1 MSNFDLNIHT
11 ARLLMDEPF
20 FAAVSRRIDKRASY
34 AIPTAGVM
42 VNPSSAQFEMLY
54 NPDFFEKLTDEE
66 RRDVLKHEFYHIT
79 FLHVTDRMP
88 DGVKIKLWNIATDL
102 AINSHLHNLPEGGLI
117 PGEGVF
123 KDLPR
128 GMSAEWYLANL
139 PKVTKDKKE
148 MKVDTYSKW
157 RVSDPL
163 KFYETV
169 RTTAGAHAR
178 LDDIIYSQ
186 TREVLGQHT
195 LVEIVSGN
203 RKEIREDI
211 TLRSR
216 ENAENFGIEILDVRI
231 KRADLPEANSQSVF
245 GRMNAER
252 RRQAKLYRS
261 EGEEES
267 LKIRSD
273 ADRERV
279 EILAEAKK
287 TNEETRG
294 EADAVATKIYADS
307 YQKDADF
314 FKFLRSH
321 DVYRDSLLE
330 GTTLL
335 MDAESKFFKYLK

>member
-1 MSNFDLNIHT
+1 MS
-11 ARLLMDEPF
+11 
-20 FAAVSRRIDKRASY
+20 
-34 AIPTAGVM
+34 
-42 VNPSSAQFEMLY
+42 
-54 NPDFFEKLTDEE
+54 EKLTKFGGIILLLAMGTIFLSTYIVDKTQYAIEILLG
-66 RRDVLKHEFYHIT
+66 DPVDIVLEPGLNF
-79 FLHVTDRMP
+79 
-88 DGVKIKLWNIATDL
+88 KLPFVSRIVFMENRLQDYDAD
-102 AINSHLHNLPEGGLI
+102 
-117 PGEGVF
+117 PGAVF
-123 KDLPR
+123 
-128 GMSAEWYLANL
+128 
-139 PKVTKDKKE
+139 TKDKKE

-169 RTTAGAHAR
+169 RTTNGAHAR

-186 TREVLGQHT
+186 TREILGQHT
-195 LVEIVSGN
+195 LMEIVSGN
-203 RKEIREDI
+203 RKEIRESI

-216 ENAENFGIEILDVRI
+216 KNAEKFGIEILDVRI
-231 KRADLPEANSQSVF
+231 KRADLPEQNSQSVF

-279 EILAEAKK
+279 EIIAEAKRI
-287 TNEETRG
+287 NEETRG
-294 EADAVATKIYADS
+294 GADAKATKIYADA
-307 YQKDADF
+307 YQKDMDF

-321 DVYRDSLLE
+321 DVYRNSLQE

-335 MDAESKFFKYLK
+335 MDANSKFFKYLKD

>member
-1 MSNFDLNIHT
+1 MS
-11 ARLLMDEPF
+11 
-20 FAAVSRRIDKRASY
+20 
-34 AIPTAGVM
+34 
-42 VNPSSAQFEMLY
+42 
-54 NPDFFEKLTDEE
+54 EKLTKFGGIIILIAIGTIYLSTYIVDKTQYAIEILLG
-66 RRDVLKHEFYHIT
+66 DPVDIVLEPGLNFKLPF
-79 FLHVTDRMP
+79 VTRIVFMENRLQDY
-88 DGVKIKLWNIATDL
+88 DAD
-102 AINSHLHNLPEGGLI
+102 
-117 PGEGVF
+117 PGAVF
-123 KDLPR
+123 
-128 GMSAEWYLANL
+128 
-139 PKVTKDKKE
+139 TKDKKE

-169 RTTAGAHAR
+169 RTTNGAHAR

-186 TREVLGQHT
+186 TREILGAHT
-195 LVEIVSGN
+195 LMEIVSGN
-203 RKEIREDI
+203 RKEIRESI

-216 ENAENFGIEILDVRI
+216 KNAEKFGIEILDVRI
-231 KRADLPEANSQSVF
+231 KRADLPEQNSQSVF

-279 EILAEAKK
+279 EIIAEAKK
-287 TNEETRG
+287 INEETRG
-294 EADAVATKIYADS
+294 VADAKATKIYADA
-307 YQKDADF
+307 YQKDMDF

-321 DVYRDSLLE
+321 DVYRNSLQE

-335 MDAESKFFKYLK
+335 MDANSKFFKYLKD

>member
-1 MSNFDLNIHT
+1 MSDNLSKFGGIII
-11 ARLLMDEPF
+11 LL
-20 FAAVSRRIDKRASY
+20 AAGTIFLSTYIVDKTQY
-34 AIPTAGVM
+34 AIEILLGDPVDIVM
-42 VNPSSAQFEMLY
+42 EPGLNF
-54 NPDFFEKLTDEE
+54 KLP
-66 RRDVLKHEFYHIT
+66 F
-79 FLHVTDRMP
+79 VTRIIFMENRLQDY
-88 DGVKIKLWNIATDL
+88 DAD
-102 AINSHLHNLPEGGLI
+102 
-117 PGEGVF
+117 PGAVF
-123 KDLPR
+123 
-128 GMSAEWYLANL
+128 
-139 PKVTKDKKE
+139 TKDKKE

-169 RTTAGAHAR
+169 RTTNGAHAR

-186 TREVLGQHT
+186 TREVLGEHT

-203 RKEIREDI
+203 RKEIREAI
-211 TLRSR
+211 TLRAR
-216 ENAENFGIEILDVRI
+216 KNAENYGIEILDVRI
-231 KRADLPEANSQSVF
+231 KRADLPEQNSQAVF

-279 EILAEAKK
+279 EIIAEAKK
-287 TNEETRG
+287 INEETRG
-294 EADAVATKIYADS
+294 GADAKATKIYADA
-307 YQKDADF
+307 YQKDTDF

-321 DVYRDSLLE
+321 DVYRDSLQE

-335 MDAESKFFKYLK
+335 MDANSKFFKYLKD

>member
-1 MSNFDLNIHT
+1 MS
-11 ARLLMDEPF
+11 
-20 FAAVSRRIDKRASY
+20 
-34 AIPTAGVM
+34 
-42 VNPSSAQFEMLY
+42 
-54 NPDFFEKLTDEE
+54 EKLTKFGGIIILIAIGTIYLSTYIVDKTQYAIEILLG
-66 RRDVLKHEFYHIT
+66 DPVDIVLEPGLNFKLPF
-79 FLHVTDRMP
+79 VTRIVFMENRLQYYDA
-88 DGVKIKLWNIATDL
+88 D
-102 AINSHLHNLPEGGLI
+102 
-117 PGEGVF
+117 PGAVF
-123 KDLPR
+123 
-128 GMSAEWYLANL
+128 
-139 PKVTKDKKE
+139 TKDKKE

-169 RTTAGAHAR
+169 RTTNGAHAR

-186 TREVLGQHT
+186 TREILGAHT
-195 LVEIVSGN
+195 LMEIVSGN
-203 RKEIREDI
+203 RKEIRESI

-216 ENAENFGIEILDVRI
+216 KNAEKFGIEILDVRI
-231 KRADLPEANSQSVF
+231 KRADLPEQNSQSVF

-279 EILAEAKK
+279 EIIAEAKK
-287 TNEETRG
+287 INEETRG
-294 EADAVATKIYADS
+294 LADAKATKIYADA
-307 YQKDADF
+307 YQKDMDF

-321 DVYRDSLLE
+321 DVYRNSLQE

-335 MDAESKFFKYLK
+335 MDANSKFFKYLKD

>member
-1 MSNFDLNIHT
+1 MSEKLIKFGGIIVFLALATIYLSTYIVDKTQYAIEILLGDPVDIVLEPGLNFKF
-11 ARLLMDEPF
+11 PF
-20 FAAVSRRIDKRASY
+20 VSRIVFMENRLQDYDA
-34 AIPTAGVM
+34 
-42 VNPSSAQFEMLY
+42 
-54 NPDFFEKLTDEE
+54 D
-66 RRDVLKHEFYHIT
+66 
-79 FLHVTDRMP
+79 
-88 DGVKIKLWNIATDL
+88 
-102 AINSHLHNLPEGGLI
+102 
-117 PGEGVF
+117 PGAVF
-123 KDLPR
+123 
-128 GMSAEWYLANL
+128 
-139 PKVTKDKKE
+139 TKDKKE

-169 RTTAGAHAR
+169 RTTNGAHAR

-186 TREVLGQHT
+186 TREILGAHT
-195 LVEIVSGN
+195 LMEIVSGN
-203 RKEIREDI
+203 RKEIRESI

-216 ENAENFGIEILDVRI
+216 KNAEKFGIEILDVRI
-231 KRADLPEANSQSVF
+231 KRADLPEQNSQSVF

-279 EILAEAKK
+279 EIIAEAKK
-287 TNEETRG
+287 INEETRG
-294 EADAVATKIYADS
+294 GADAKATKIYADA
-307 YQKDADF
+307 YQKDMDF

-321 DVYRDSLLE
+321 DVYRNSLQE

-335 MDAESKFFKYLK
+335 MDANSKFFKYLKD

>member
-1 MSNFDLNIHT
+1 MFGKLNSIWGLGILIIAGAIYLSAYIVDKTEYAIEILLGDPVDIVMEPGLNFKV
-11 ARLLMDEPF
+11 PF
-20 FAAVSRRIDKRASY
+20 VSRIIYMENRLQDYDA
-34 AIPTAGVM
+34 
-42 VNPSSAQFEMLY
+42 
-54 NPDFFEKLTDEE
+54 D
-66 RRDVLKHEFYHIT
+66 
-79 FLHVTDRMP
+79 
-88 DGVKIKLWNIATDL
+88 
-102 AINSHLHNLPEGGLI
+102 
-117 PGEGVF
+117 PGAVF
-123 KDLPR
+123 
-128 GMSAEWYLANL
+128 
-139 PKVTKDKKE
+139 TKDKKE

-157 RVSDPL
+157 RVSSPL

-195 LVEIVSGN
+195 LLEIVSGN
-203 RKEIREDI
+203 RRQIREDI

-216 ENAENFGIEILDVRI
+216 QNAENFGIEILDVRI

-252 RRQAKLYRS
+252 KRQAKLYRS

-279 EILAEAKK
+279 EILAESKK
-287 TNEETRG
+287 INEETRG

-307 YQKDADF
+307 YQKDSDF

-321 DVYRDSLLE
+321 DVYRDSLKE

-335 MDAESKFFKYLK
+335 MDAESDFFKYLK

>member
-1 MSNFDLNIHT
+1 MS
-11 ARLLMDEPF
+11 
-20 FAAVSRRIDKRASY
+20 
-34 AIPTAGVM
+34 
-42 VNPSSAQFEMLY
+42 
-54 NPDFFEKLTDEE
+54 EKLTKFGGIILLLAVGTIYLSTYIVDKTQYAIEILLG
-66 RRDVLKHEFYHIT
+66 DPVDIVLE
-79 FLHVTDRMP
+79 P
-88 DGVKIKLWNIATDL
+88 
-102 AINSHLHNLPEGGLI
+102 GLNFKFPFVSRI
-117 PGEGVF
+117 VFMENRLQDYDADPGAVF
-123 KDLPR
+123 
-128 GMSAEWYLANL
+128 
-139 PKVTKDKKE
+139 TKDKKE

-169 RTTAGAHAR
+169 RTTNGAHAR

-186 TREVLGQHT
+186 TREILGQHT
-195 LVEIVSGN
+195 LMEIVSGN
-203 RKEIREDI
+203 RKEIRESI

-216 ENAENFGIEILDVRI
+216 KNAEKFGIEILDVRI
-231 KRADLPEANSQSVF
+231 KRADLPEQNSQSVF

-279 EILAEAKK
+279 EIIAEAKK
-287 TNEETRG
+287 INEETRG
-294 EADAVATKIYADS
+294 GADAKATKIYADA
-307 YQKDADF
+307 YQKDMDF

-321 DVYRDSLLE
+321 DVYRNSLQE

-335 MDAESKFFKYLK
+335 MDANSKFFKYLKD

>member
-1 MSNFDLNIHT
+1 MS
-11 ARLLMDEPF
+11 
-20 FAAVSRRIDKRASY
+20 
-34 AIPTAGVM
+34 
-42 VNPSSAQFEMLY
+42 
-54 NPDFFEKLTDEE
+54 EKLTKFGGIIIILVIGTIYLSTYIVDKTQYAIEILLG
-66 RRDVLKHEFYHIT
+66 DPVDIVLEPGLNFKLPF
-79 FLHVTDRMP
+79 VTRIVFMENRLQDY
-88 DGVKIKLWNIATDL
+88 DAD
-102 AINSHLHNLPEGGLI
+102 
-117 PGEGVF
+117 PGAVF
-123 KDLPR
+123 
-128 GMSAEWYLANL
+128 
-139 PKVTKDKKE
+139 TKDKKE

-169 RTTAGAHAR
+169 RTTNGAHAR

-186 TREVLGQHT
+186 TREILGAHT
-195 LVEIVSGN
+195 LMEIVSGN
-203 RKEIREDI
+203 RKEIRESI

-216 ENAENFGIEILDVRI
+216 KNAEKFGIEILDVRI
-231 KRADLPEANSQSVF
+231 KRADLPEQNSQSVF

-279 EILAEAKK
+279 EIIAEAKK
-287 TNEETRG
+287 INEETRG
-294 EADAVATKIYADS
+294 GADAKATKIYADA
-307 YQKDADF
+307 YQKDMDF

-321 DVYRDSLLE
+321 DVYRNSLQE

-335 MDAESKFFKYLK
+335 MDANSKFFKYLKD

>member
-1 MSNFDLNIHT
+1 MEN
-11 ARLLMDEPF
+11 RLQDYDADPG
-20 FAAVSRRIDKRASY
+20 AV
-34 AIPTAGVM
+34 
-42 VNPSSAQFEMLY
+42 F
-54 NPDFFEKLTDEE
+54 
-66 RRDVLKHEFYHIT
+66 
-79 FLHVTDRMP
+79 
-88 DGVKIKLWNIATDL
+88 
-102 AINSHLHNLPEGGLI
+102 
-117 PGEGVF
+117 
-123 KDLPR
+123 
-128 GMSAEWYLANL
+128 
-139 PKVTKDKKE
+139 TKDKKE

-157 RVSDPL
+157 RVMDPL

-203 RKEIREDI
+203 RKEIREAI

-216 ENAENFGIEILDVRI
+216 ENAKNFGIEILDVRI
-231 KRADLPEANSQSVF
+231 KRADLPEQNSQAVF

-261 EGEEES
+261 QGDEAS
-267 LKIRSD
+267 LRIRSD

-279 EILAEAKK
+279 EIIAEAKK
-287 TNEETRG
+287 INEETRG
-294 EADAVATKIYADS
+294 KADANATKIYADA
-307 YQKDADF
+307 YQKDTDF

-321 DVYRDSLLE
+321 DVYRNSLQE

-335 MDAESKFFKYLK
+335 MDADSEFFKYLK

>member
-1 MSNFDLNIHT
+1 MSGNLSKFGGIIILLAAGTIFLSTYIVDKTQYAIEILLGDPIDIVMEPGLNFKL
-11 ARLLMDEPF
+11 PF
-20 FAAVSRRIDKRASY
+20 VSRIIFMENRLQDYDA
-34 AIPTAGVM
+34 
-42 VNPSSAQFEMLY
+42 
-54 NPDFFEKLTDEE
+54 D
-66 RRDVLKHEFYHIT
+66 
-79 FLHVTDRMP
+79 
-88 DGVKIKLWNIATDL
+88 
-102 AINSHLHNLPEGGLI
+102 
-117 PGEGVF
+117 PGAVF
-123 KDLPR
+123 
-128 GMSAEWYLANL
+128 
-139 PKVTKDKKE
+139 TKDKKE

-169 RTTAGAHAR
+169 RTTNGAHAR

-186 TREVLGQHT
+186 TREVLGAHT

-203 RKEIREDI
+203 RKEIREAI
-211 TLRSR
+211 TLRAR
-216 ENAENFGIEILDVRI
+216 KNAENYGIEILDVRI
-231 KRADLPEANSQSVF
+231 KRADLPEQNSQAVF

-279 EILAEAKK
+279 EIIAEAKK
-287 TNEETRG
+287 INEETRG
-294 EADAVATKIYADS
+294 LADAESTKIYADA
-307 YQKDADF
+307 YQKDTDF

-321 DVYRDSLLE
+321 DVYRDSLQE

-335 MDAESKFFKYLK
+335 MDANSKFFKYLKD

>member
-1 MSNFDLNIHT
+1 MSEKLIKFGGIIVFLAIGT
-11 ARLLMDEPF
+11 IYLSTYI
-20 FAAVSRRIDKRASY
+20 VDKTQY
-34 AIPTAGVM
+34 AIEILLGDPVDIVLEPGL
-42 VNPSSAQFEMLY
+42 NF
-54 NPDFFEKLTDEE
+54 KLP
-66 RRDVLKHEFYHIT
+66 F
-79 FLHVTDRMP
+79 VTRIVFMENRLQDY
-88 DGVKIKLWNIATDL
+88 DAD
-102 AINSHLHNLPEGGLI
+102 
-117 PGEGVF
+117 PGAVF
-123 KDLPR
+123 
-128 GMSAEWYLANL
+128 
-139 PKVTKDKKE
+139 TKDKKE

-169 RTTAGAHAR
+169 RTTNGAHAR

-186 TREVLGQHT
+186 TREILGAHT
-195 LVEIVSGN
+195 LMEIVSGN
-203 RKEIREDI
+203 RKEIRESI

-216 ENAENFGIEILDVRI
+216 KNAEKFGIEILDVRI
-231 KRADLPEANSQSVF
+231 KRADLPEQNSQSVF

-279 EILAEAKK
+279 EIIAEAKK
-287 TNEETRG
+287 INEETRG
-294 EADAVATKIYADS
+294 GADAKATKIYADA
-307 YQKDADF
+307 YQKDMDF

-321 DVYRDSLLE
+321 DVYRNSLQE

-335 MDAESKFFKYLK
+335 MDANSKFFKYLKD

>member
-1 MSNFDLNIHT
+1 MSGNLSKFGGIII
-11 ARLLMDEPF
+11 LL
-20 FAAVSRRIDKRASY
+20 AVGTIFLSTYIVDKTQY
-34 AIPTAGVM
+34 AIEVLLGDPVDIVM
-42 VNPSSAQFEMLY
+42 EPGLNF
-54 NPDFFEKLTDEE
+54 KLP
-66 RRDVLKHEFYHIT
+66 F
-79 FLHVTDRMP
+79 VTRIIFMENRLQDY
-88 DGVKIKLWNIATDL
+88 DAD
-102 AINSHLHNLPEGGLI
+102 
-117 PGEGVF
+117 PGAVF
-123 KDLPR
+123 
-128 GMSAEWYLANL
+128 
-139 PKVTKDKKE
+139 TKDKKE

-157 RVSDPL
+157 RVTEPL

-169 RTTAGAHAR
+169 RTTSGAHAR

-203 RKEIREDI
+203 RKEIREAI
-211 TLRSR
+211 TLRAR
-216 ENAENFGIEILDVRI
+216 KNAENYGIEILDVRI
-231 KRADLPEANSQSVF
+231 KRADLPEQNSQAVF

-279 EILAEAKK
+279 EIIAEGKK
-287 TNEETRG
+287 INEETRG
-294 EADAVATKIYADS
+294 VADAEATKIYADA
-307 YQKDADF
+307 YQKDTDF

-321 DVYRDSLLE
+321 DVYRDSLQE

-335 MDAESKFFKYLK
+335 MDANSKFFKYLKD

>member
-1 MSNFDLNIHT
+1 MSGK
-11 ARLLMDEPF
+11 LLKF
-20 FAAVSRRIDKRASY
+20 GGIIILLAVGTIFLSTYIVDKTQY
-34 AIPTAGVM
+34 AIEILLGDPIDIVM
-42 VNPSSAQFEMLY
+42 EPGLNF
-54 NPDFFEKLTDEE
+54 KLP
-66 RRDVLKHEFYHIT
+66 F
-79 FLHVTDRMP
+79 VTRIIFMENRLQDY
-88 DGVKIKLWNIATDL
+88 DAD
-102 AINSHLHNLPEGGLI
+102 
-117 PGEGVF
+117 PGAVF
-123 KDLPR
+123 
-128 GMSAEWYLANL
+128 
-139 PKVTKDKKE
+139 TKDKKE

-157 RVSDPL
+157 RVADPL

-169 RTTAGAHAR
+169 RTTNGAHAR

-203 RKEIREDI
+203 RKEIREAI

-216 ENAENFGIEILDVRI
+216 KNAEKFGIEILDVRI
-231 KRADLPEANSQSVF
+231 KRADLPEQNSQAVF

-279 EILAEAKK
+279 EIIAEAKK
-287 TNEETRG
+287 INEETRG
-294 EADAVATKIYADS
+294 RADAKSTKIYADAF
-307 YQKDADF
+307 QKDTDF

-321 DVYRDSLLE
+321 DVYRNSLQE

-335 MDAESKFFKYLK
+335 MDANSKFFKYLKD

>member
-1 MSNFDLNIHT
+1 MS
-11 ARLLMDEPF
+11 
-20 FAAVSRRIDKRASY
+20 
-34 AIPTAGVM
+34 
-42 VNPSSAQFEMLY
+42 
-54 NPDFFEKLTDEE
+54 EKLTKFGGII
-66 RRDVLKHEFYHIT
+66 L
-79 FLHVTDRMP
+79 L
-88 DGVKIKLWNIATDL
+88 L
-102 AINSHLHNLPEGGLI
+102 AISTIYLSTYIVDKTQYAIEILLGDPVDIVLEPGLNFKLPFVTRIIFMENRLQDYDAD
-117 PGEGVF
+117 PGAVF
-123 KDLPR
+123 
-128 GMSAEWYLANL
+128 
-139 PKVTKDKKE
+139 TKDKKE

-169 RTTAGAHAR
+169 RTTNGAHAR

-186 TREVLGQHT
+186 TREILGAHT
-195 LVEIVSGN
+195 LMEIVSGN
-203 RKEIREDI
+203 RKEIRESI

-216 ENAENFGIEILDVRI
+216 KNAMKFGIEILDVRI
-231 KRADLPEANSQSVF
+231 KRADLPEQNSQSVF

-279 EILAEAKK
+279 EIIAEAKK
-287 TNEETRG
+287 INEETRG
-294 EADAVATKIYADS
+294 GADAKATKIYADA
-307 YQKDADF
+307 YQKDMDF

-321 DVYRDSLLE
+321 DVYRNSLQE

-335 MDAESKFFKYLK
+335 MDANSKFFKYLKD

>member
-1 MSNFDLNIHT
+1 MESTSTLSFTHKVYFMSGKLSKFGGIILLLAVGTIYLSTYIVDKTQYALEILLGDPVDIVMEPGLNFKVPFASRIIFMEN
-11 ARLLMDEPF
+11 RLQDYDADPG
-20 FAAVSRRIDKRASY
+20 AV
-34 AIPTAGVM
+34 
-42 VNPSSAQFEMLY
+42 F
-54 NPDFFEKLTDEE
+54 
-66 RRDVLKHEFYHIT
+66 
-79 FLHVTDRMP
+79 
-88 DGVKIKLWNIATDL
+88 
-102 AINSHLHNLPEGGLI
+102 
-117 PGEGVF
+117 
-123 KDLPR
+123 
-128 GMSAEWYLANL
+128 
-139 PKVTKDKKE
+139 TKDKKE

-157 RVSDPL
+157 RVFDPL

-203 RKEIREDI
+203 RKEIRESI

-216 ENAENFGIEILDVRI
+216 ENAKNFGIEILDVRI
-231 KRADLPEANSQSVF
+231 KRADLPEQNSQAVF

-261 EGEEES
+261 QGEEAS
-267 LKIRSD
+267 LRIRSD

-279 EILAEAKK
+279 EIIAEAKK
-287 TNEETRG
+287 INEETRG
-294 EADAVATKIYADS
+294 RAEAKATKIYADA
-307 YQKDADF
+307 YQKDTDF

-321 DVYRDSLLE
+321 DVYRDSLQE

-335 MDAESKFFKYLK
+335 MDADSDFFKYLK

>member
-1 MSNFDLNIHT
+1 MS
-11 ARLLMDEPF
+11 
-20 FAAVSRRIDKRASY
+20 
-34 AIPTAGVM
+34 
-42 VNPSSAQFEMLY
+42 
-54 NPDFFEKLTDEE
+54 EKLTKFGGII
-66 RRDVLKHEFYHIT
+66 L
-79 FLHVTDRMP
+79 L
-88 DGVKIKLWNIATDL
+88 L
-102 AINSHLHNLPEGGLI
+102 AISTIYLSTYIVDKTQYAIEILLGDPVDIVLEPGLNFKFPFVSRI
-117 PGEGVF
+117 VFMENRLQDYDADPGAVF
-123 KDLPR
+123 
-128 GMSAEWYLANL
+128 
-139 PKVTKDKKE
+139 TKDKKE

-169 RTTAGAHAR
+169 RTTNGAHAR

-186 TREVLGQHT
+186 TREILGQHT
-195 LVEIVSGN
+195 LMEIVSGN
-203 RKEIREDI
+203 RKEIREAI

-216 ENAENFGIEILDVRI
+216 KNADKFGIEILDVRI
-231 KRADLPEANSQSVF
+231 KRADLPEQNSQSVF

-279 EILAEAKK
+279 EIIAEAKK
-287 TNEETRG
+287 INEETRG
-294 EADAVATKIYADS
+294 GADAKATKIYADA
-307 YQKDADF
+307 YQKDMDF

-321 DVYRDSLLE
+321 DVYRNSLQE

-335 MDAESKFFKYLK
+335 MDANSKFFKYLKD

>member
-1 MSNFDLNIHT
+1 MS
-11 ARLLMDEPF
+11 
-20 FAAVSRRIDKRASY
+20 
-34 AIPTAGVM
+34 
-42 VNPSSAQFEMLY
+42 
-54 NPDFFEKLTDEE
+54 EKLTKFGGIIILIAIGTIYLSTYIVDKTQYAIEILLG
-66 RRDVLKHEFYHIT
+66 DPVDIVLE
-79 FLHVTDRMP
+79 P
-88 DGVKIKLWNIATDL
+88 
-102 AINSHLHNLPEGGLI
+102 GLNFKFPFVSRI
-117 PGEGVF
+117 VFMENRLQDYDADPGAVF
-123 KDLPR
+123 
-128 GMSAEWYLANL
+128 
-139 PKVTKDKKE
+139 TKDKKE

-169 RTTAGAHAR
+169 RTTNGAHAR

-186 TREVLGQHT
+186 TREILGAHT
-195 LVEIVSGN
+195 LMEIVSGN
-203 RKEIREDI
+203 RKEIRESI

-216 ENAENFGIEILDVRI
+216 KNAMKFGIEILDVRI
-231 KRADLPEANSQSVF
+231 KRADLPEQNSQSVF

-279 EILAEAKK
+279 EIIAEAKK
-287 TNEETRG
+287 INEETRG
-294 EADAVATKIYADS
+294 GADAKATKIYADA
-307 YQKDADF
+307 YQKDMDF

-321 DVYRDSLLE
+321 DVYRNSMQE

-335 MDAESKFFKYLK
+335 MDANSKFFKYLKD

>member
-1 MSNFDLNIHT
+1 MS
-11 ARLLMDEPF
+11 
-20 FAAVSRRIDKRASY
+20 
-34 AIPTAGVM
+34 
-42 VNPSSAQFEMLY
+42 
-54 NPDFFEKLTDEE
+54 EKLTKFGGII
-66 RRDVLKHEFYHIT
+66 L
-79 FLHVTDRMP
+79 L
-88 DGVKIKLWNIATDL
+88 L
-102 AINSHLHNLPEGGLI
+102 AIGTIYLSTYIVDKTQYAIEILLGDPVDIVLEPGLNFKFPFVSRI
-117 PGEGVF
+117 VFMENRLQDYDADPGAVF
-123 KDLPR
+123 
-128 GMSAEWYLANL
+128 
-139 PKVTKDKKE
+139 TKDKKE

-169 RTTAGAHAR
+169 RTTNGAHAR

-186 TREVLGQHT
+186 TREILGAHT
-195 LVEIVSGN
+195 LMEIVSGN
-203 RKEIREDI
+203 RKEIRESI

-216 ENAENFGIEILDVRI
+216 KNAEKFGIEILDVRI
-231 KRADLPEANSQSVF
+231 KRADLPEQNSQSVF

-279 EILAEAKK
+279 EIIAEAKK
-287 TNEETRG
+287 INEETRG
-294 EADAVATKIYADS
+294 GADAKATKIYADA
-307 YQKDADF
+307 YQKDMDF

-321 DVYRDSLLE
+321 DVYRNSLQE

-335 MDAESKFFKYLK
+335 MDANSKFFKYLKD

>member
-1 MSNFDLNIHT
+1 MSGKLSKFGGIII
-11 ARLLMDEPF
+11 LL
-20 FAAVSRRIDKRASY
+20 AVGTIYLSTYIVDKTQY
-34 AIPTAGVM
+34 AIEILLGDPVDIVM
-42 VNPSSAQFEMLY
+42 EPGLNF
-54 NPDFFEKLTDEE
+54 KLP
-66 RRDVLKHEFYHIT
+66 F
-79 FLHVTDRMP
+79 VTRIIFMENRLQDY
-88 DGVKIKLWNIATDL
+88 DAD
-102 AINSHLHNLPEGGLI
+102 
-117 PGEGVF
+117 PGAVF
-123 KDLPR
+123 
-128 GMSAEWYLANL
+128 
-139 PKVTKDKKE
+139 TKDKKE

-169 RTTAGAHAR
+169 RTTNGAHAR

-203 RKEIREDI
+203 RKEIREAI

-216 ENAENFGIEILDVRI
+216 KNAEKFGIEILDVRI
-231 KRADLPEANSQSVF
+231 KRADLPEQNSQAVF

-279 EILAEAKK
+279 EIIAEAKK
-287 TNEETRG
+287 INEETRG
-294 EADAVATKIYADS
+294 GADAEATKD
-307 YQKDADF
+307 
-314 FKFLRSH
+314 LC
-321 DVYRDSLLE
+321 
-330 GTTLL
+330 
-335 MDAESKFFKYLK
+335 

>member
-1 MSNFDLNIHT
+1 MS
-11 ARLLMDEPF
+11 
-20 FAAVSRRIDKRASY
+20 
-34 AIPTAGVM
+34 
-42 VNPSSAQFEMLY
+42 
-54 NPDFFEKLTDEE
+54 EKLTKFGGIILLLAMGTIFLSTYIVDKTQYAIEILLG
-66 RRDVLKHEFYHIT
+66 DPVDIVLE
-79 FLHVTDRMP
+79 P
-88 DGVKIKLWNIATDL
+88 
-102 AINSHLHNLPEGGLI
+102 GLNFKFPFVSRI
-117 PGEGVF
+117 VFMENRLQDYDADPGAVF
-123 KDLPR
+123 
-128 GMSAEWYLANL
+128 
-139 PKVTKDKKE
+139 TKDKKE

-169 RTTAGAHAR
+169 RTTNGAHAR

-186 TREVLGQHT
+186 TREILGAHT
-195 LVEIVSGN
+195 LMEIVSGN
-203 RKEIREDI
+203 RKEIRESI

-216 ENAENFGIEILDVRI
+216 KNAEKFGIEILDVRI
-231 KRADLPEANSQSVF
+231 KRADLPEQNSQSVF

-279 EILAEAKK
+279 EIIAEAKK
-287 TNEETRG
+287 INEETRG
-294 EADAVATKIYADS
+294 LADAKATKIYADA
-307 YQKDADF
+307 YQKDMDF

-321 DVYRDSLLE
+321 DVYRNSLQE

-335 MDAESKFFKYLK
+335 MDANSKFFKYLKD

>member
-1 MSNFDLNIHT
+1 MS
-11 ARLLMDEPF
+11 
-20 FAAVSRRIDKRASY
+20 
-34 AIPTAGVM
+34 
-42 VNPSSAQFEMLY
+42 
-54 NPDFFEKLTDEE
+54 EKLTKFGGII
-66 RRDVLKHEFYHIT
+66 L
-79 FLHVTDRMP
+79 L
-88 DGVKIKLWNIATDL
+88 L
-102 AINSHLHNLPEGGLI
+102 AISTIYLSTYIVDKTQYAIEILLGDPVDIVLEPGLNFKFPFVSRI
-117 PGEGVF
+117 VFMENRLQDYDADPGAVF
-123 KDLPR
+123 
-128 GMSAEWYLANL
+128 
-139 PKVTKDKKE
+139 TKDKKE

-169 RTTAGAHAR
+169 RTTNGAHAR

-186 TREVLGQHT
+186 TREILGAHT
-195 LVEIVSGN
+195 LMEIVSGN
-203 RKEIREDI
+203 RKEIRESI

-216 ENAENFGIEILDVRI
+216 KNAMKFGIEILDVRI
-231 KRADLPEANSQSVF
+231 KRADLPEQNSQSVF

-279 EILAEAKK
+279 EIIAEAKK
-287 TNEETRG
+287 INEETRG
-294 EADAVATKIYADS
+294 GADAKATKIYADA
-307 YQKDADF
+307 YQKDMEF

-321 DVYRDSLLE
+321 DVYRNSLQE

-335 MDAESKFFKYLK
+335 MDANSKFFKYLKD

>member
-1 MSNFDLNIHT
+1 MS
-11 ARLLMDEPF
+11 
-20 FAAVSRRIDKRASY
+20 
-34 AIPTAGVM
+34 
-42 VNPSSAQFEMLY
+42 
-54 NPDFFEKLTDEE
+54 EKLT
-66 RRDVLKHEFYHIT
+66 KF
-79 FLHVTDRMP
+79 
-88 DGVKIKLWNIATDL
+88 GVIILLL
-102 AINSHLHNLPEGGLI
+102 AISTIYLSTYIVDKTQYAIEILLGDPVDIVLEPGLNFKFPFVSRI
-117 PGEGVF
+117 VFMENRLQDYDADPGAVF
-123 KDLPR
+123 
-128 GMSAEWYLANL
+128 
-139 PKVTKDKKE
+139 TKDKKE

-169 RTTAGAHAR
+169 RTTNGAHAR

-186 TREVLGQHT
+186 TREILGAHT
-195 LVEIVSGN
+195 LMEIVSGN
-203 RKEIREDI
+203 RKEIRESI

-216 ENAENFGIEILDVRI
+216 KNAMKFGIEILDVRI
-231 KRADLPEANSQSVF
+231 KRADLPEQNSQSVF

-279 EILAEAKK
+279 EIIAEAKK
-287 TNEETRG
+287 INEETRG
-294 EADAVATKIYADS
+294 GADAKATKIYADA
-307 YQKDADF
+307 YQKDMDF

-321 DVYRDSLLE
+321 DVYRNSMQE

-335 MDAESKFFKYLK
+335 MDANSKFFKYLKD

>member
-1 MSNFDLNIHT
+1 MS
-11 ARLLMDEPF
+11 
-20 FAAVSRRIDKRASY
+20 
-34 AIPTAGVM
+34 
-42 VNPSSAQFEMLY
+42 
-54 NPDFFEKLTDEE
+54 EKLTKFGGIIIILVIGTIYLSTYIVDKTQYAIEILLG
-66 RRDVLKHEFYHIT
+66 DPVDIVLEPGLNFKLPF
-79 FLHVTDRMP
+79 VTRIVFMENRLQDY
-88 DGVKIKLWNIATDL
+88 DAD
-102 AINSHLHNLPEGGLI
+102 
-117 PGEGVF
+117 PGAVF
-123 KDLPR
+123 
-128 GMSAEWYLANL
+128 
-139 PKVTKDKKE
+139 TKDKKE

-169 RTTAGAHAR
+169 RTTNGAHAR

-186 TREVLGQHT
+186 TREILGAHT
-195 LVEIVSGN
+195 LMEIVSGN
-203 RKEIREDI
+203 RKEIRESI

-216 ENAENFGIEILDVRI
+216 KNAEKFGIEILDVRI
-231 KRADLPEANSQSVF
+231 KRADLPEQNSQSVF

-279 EILAEAKK
+279 EIIAEAKK
-287 TNEETRG
+287 INEETRG
-294 EADAVATKIYADS
+294 LADAKATKIYADA
-307 YQKDADF
+307 YQKDMDF

-321 DVYRDSLLE
+321 DVYRNSLQE

-335 MDAESKFFKYLK
+335 MDANSKFFKYLKD

>member
-1 MSNFDLNIHT
+1 MSVKLSKFGGIII
-11 ARLLMDEPF
+11 LL
-20 FAAVSRRIDKRASY
+20 AVGTIFLSTYIVDKTQY
-34 AIPTAGVM
+34 AIEILLGDPVDIVM
-42 VNPSSAQFEMLY
+42 EPGLNF
-54 NPDFFEKLTDEE
+54 KLP
-66 RRDVLKHEFYHIT
+66 F
-79 FLHVTDRMP
+79 VTRIIFMENRLQDY
-88 DGVKIKLWNIATDL
+88 DAD
-102 AINSHLHNLPEGGLI
+102 
-117 PGEGVF
+117 PGAVF
-123 KDLPR
+123 
-128 GMSAEWYLANL
+128 
-139 PKVTKDKKE
+139 TKDKKE

-157 RVSDPL
+157 RVADPL

-169 RTTAGAHAR
+169 RTTNGAHAR

-203 RKEIREDI
+203 RKEIREAI

-216 ENAENFGIEILDVRI
+216 KNAEKFGIEILDVRI
-231 KRADLPEANSQSVF
+231 KRADLPEQNSQAVF

-279 EILAEAKK
+279 EIIAEAKK
-287 TNEETRG
+287 INEETRG
-294 EADAVATKIYADS
+294 LADAEATKIYADA
-307 YQKDADF
+307 YQRDTDF

-321 DVYRDSLLE
+321 DVYRDSLQE

-335 MDAESKFFKYLK
+335 MDANSKFFKYLKD

>member
-1 MSNFDLNIHT
+1 MSGKLTNIWGIGILII
-11 ARLLMDEPF
+11 ASAFYLS
-20 FAAVSRRIDKRASY
+20 AYVVDKTEY
-34 AIPTAGVM
+34 AIEILLGDPVDIVM
-42 VNPSSAQFEMLY
+42 EPGLNF
-54 NPDFFEKLTDEE
+54 KLP
-66 RRDVLKHEFYHIT
+66 F
-79 FLHVTDRMP
+79 VTRIIYMENRLQDY
-88 DGVKIKLWNIATDL
+88 DAD
-102 AINSHLHNLPEGGLI
+102 
-117 PGEGVF
+117 PGAVF
-123 KDLPR
+123 
-128 GMSAEWYLANL
+128 
-139 PKVTKDKKE
+139 TKDKKE

-163 KFYETV
+163 KYYETV

-216 ENAENFGIEILDVRI
+216 QNAQNFGIEILDVRI
-231 KRADLPEANSQSVF
+231 KRADLPEANSQAVF

-252 RRQAKLYRS
+252 TRQSKLYRS

-279 EILAEAKK
+279 EILAESKK
-287 TNEETRG
+287 INEETRG

-307 YQKDADF
+307 YQKDSDF

-321 DVYRDSLLE
+321 DVYRDSLQE

-335 MDAESKFFKYLK
+335 MDAESDFFKYLK

>member
-1 MSNFDLNIHT
+1 MS
-11 ARLLMDEPF
+11 
-20 FAAVSRRIDKRASY
+20 
-34 AIPTAGVM
+34 
-42 VNPSSAQFEMLY
+42 
-54 NPDFFEKLTDEE
+54 EKLTKFGGII
-66 RRDVLKHEFYHIT
+66 L
-79 FLHVTDRMP
+79 L
-88 DGVKIKLWNIATDL
+88 L
-102 AINSHLHNLPEGGLI
+102 AISTIYLSTYIVDKTQYAIEILLGDPVDIVLEPGLNFKLPFVTRIVFMENRLQDYDAD
-117 PGEGVF
+117 PGAVF
-123 KDLPR
+123 
-128 GMSAEWYLANL
+128 
-139 PKVTKDKKE
+139 TKDKKE

-169 RTTAGAHAR
+169 RTTNGAHAR

-186 TREVLGQHT
+186 TREILGAHT
-195 LVEIVSGN
+195 LMEIVSGN
-203 RKEIREDI
+203 RKEIRESI

-216 ENAENFGIEILDVRI
+216 KNAEKFGIEILDVRI
-231 KRADLPEANSQSVF
+231 KRADLPEQNSQSVF

-279 EILAEAKK
+279 EIIAEAKK
-287 TNEETRG
+287 INEETRG
-294 EADAVATKIYADS
+294 GADAKATKIYADA
-307 YQKDADF
+307 YQKDMDF

-321 DVYRDSLLE
+321 DVYRNSLQE

-335 MDAESKFFKYLK
+335 MDANSKFFKYLKD

>member
-1 MSNFDLNIHT
+1 MS
-11 ARLLMDEPF
+11 
-20 FAAVSRRIDKRASY
+20 
-34 AIPTAGVM
+34 
-42 VNPSSAQFEMLY
+42 
-54 NPDFFEKLTDEE
+54 EKLTKFGGIII
-66 RRDVLKHEFYHIT
+66 L
-79 FLHVTDRMP
+79 
-88 DGVKIKLWNIATDL
+88 L
-102 AINSHLHNLPEGGLI
+102 AIGTIYLSTYIVDKTQYAIEILLGDPVDIVLEPGLNFKLPFVSRIVFMENRLQDYDAD
-117 PGEGVF
+117 PGAVF
-123 KDLPR
+123 
-128 GMSAEWYLANL
+128 
-139 PKVTKDKKE
+139 TKDKKE

-169 RTTAGAHAR
+169 RTTNGAHAR

-186 TREVLGQHT
+186 TREILGAHT
-195 LVEIVSGN
+195 LMEIVSGN
-203 RKEIREDI
+203 RKEIRESI

-216 ENAENFGIEILDVRI
+216 KNAEKFGIEILDVRI
-231 KRADLPEANSQSVF
+231 KRADLPEQNSQSVF

-279 EILAEAKK
+279 EIIAEAKK
-287 TNEETRG
+287 INEETRG
-294 EADAVATKIYADS
+294 GADAKATKIYADA
-307 YQKDADF
+307 YQKDMDF

-321 DVYRDSLLE
+321 DVYRNSLQE

-335 MDAESKFFKYLK
+335 MDANSKFFKYLKD

>member
-1 MSNFDLNIHT
+1 MS
-11 ARLLMDEPF
+11 
-20 FAAVSRRIDKRASY
+20 
-34 AIPTAGVM
+34 
-42 VNPSSAQFEMLY
+42 
-54 NPDFFEKLTDEE
+54 EKLTKFGGIILLLAMGTIFLSTYIVDKTQYAIEILLG
-66 RRDVLKHEFYHIT
+66 DPVDIVLEPGLNF
-79 FLHVTDRMP
+79 
-88 DGVKIKLWNIATDL
+88 KLPFVSRIVFMENRLQDYDAD
-102 AINSHLHNLPEGGLI
+102 
-117 PGEGVF
+117 PGAVF
-123 KDLPR
+123 
-128 GMSAEWYLANL
+128 
-139 PKVTKDKKE
+139 TKDKKE

-169 RTTAGAHAR
+169 RTTNGAHAR

-186 TREVLGQHT
+186 TREILGQHT
-195 LVEIVSGN
+195 LMEIVSGN
-203 RKEIREDI
+203 RKEIRESI

-216 ENAENFGIEILDVRI
+216 KNAEKFGIEILDVRI
-231 KRADLPEANSQSVF
+231 KRADLPEQNSQSVF

-279 EILAEAKK
+279 EIIAEAKK
-287 TNEETRG
+287 INEETRG
-294 EADAVATKIYADS
+294 GADAKATKIYADA
-307 YQKDADF
+307 YQKDMDF

-321 DVYRDSLLE
+321 DVYRNSLQE

-335 MDAESKFFKYLK
+335 MDANSKFFKYLKD